1 MQQDLDA
8 EKAKNDNLGLELIN
22 LVNENKALQSDSN
35 GINRNHAD
43 MTEDHKRAVRK
54 VEKLEKELRETQE
67 ALIVA
72 KGEIE
77 RLKSE
82 LVRSDLKHQ
91 QN

>member
-35 GINRNHAD
+35 SINRNHAD